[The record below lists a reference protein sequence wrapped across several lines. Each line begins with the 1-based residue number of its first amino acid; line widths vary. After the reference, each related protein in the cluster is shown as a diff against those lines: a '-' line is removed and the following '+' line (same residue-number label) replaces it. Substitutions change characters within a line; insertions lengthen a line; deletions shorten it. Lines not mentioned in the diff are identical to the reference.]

1 MRGQLVNNMR
11 TKSQLV
17 IEEDTAIIRIP
28 TALYSKQ
35 LTIKSDSNKSATSGE
50 GNAYPSGAHEFDPGF

>member
-1 MRGQLVNNMR
+1 MR